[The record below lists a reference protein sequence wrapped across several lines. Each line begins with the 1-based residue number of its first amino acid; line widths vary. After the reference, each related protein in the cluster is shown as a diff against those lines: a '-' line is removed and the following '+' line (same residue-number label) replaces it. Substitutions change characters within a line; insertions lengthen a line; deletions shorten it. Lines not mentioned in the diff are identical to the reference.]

1 MLRARRLVV
10 LLSLVVLGA
19 SPAPVSG
26 AVESA
31 ADAVTHSASSGTTKL
46 SLNSDQGHQIQV
58 GGTNVA
64 VVDSSGMA
72 VTGTFTYSAKPYV
85 VGNQLSADLSLS
97 STAWTDLVWS
107 SNIVSNGAM
116 SWSSNKIFT
125 PTNSGLYRVSASVV
139 ARLESG
145 STAGERSVGLRLT
158 DSSDGKLR
166 VHVLAHRILRLGRR
180 HDDVLH
186 ARTLGGVFNRKHR
199 IQVLRLLGDT
209 GDGLLTS
216 YEASFMVEAF
226 P

>member
-1 MLRARRLVV
+1 M
-10 LLSLVVLGA
+10 LVVLGA

-31 ADAVTHSASSGTTKL
+31 GDAVTHTASSGTTKL

-72 VTGTFTYSAKPYV
+72 VTGTFTYTAKPYV
-85 VGNQLSADLSLS
+85 VGHKLSADLSLS
-97 STAWTDLVWS
+97 NTVWTDLVWS
-107 SNIVSNGAM
+107 SSASDVVANGAM

-125 PTNSGLYRVSASVV
+125 PTNSGLYTVTASVV

-145 STAGERSVGLRLT
+145 STSGERTVALGLRTSSDVHLRST
-158 DSSDGKLR
+158 YSHIGYYDSSEATHTS
-166 VHVLAHRILRLGRR
+166 V
-180 HDDVLH
+180 
-186 ARTLGGVFNRKHR
+186 TLGPLVVYLTGSTGYKFASYSKS
-199 IQVLRLLGDT
+199 T
-209 GDGLLTS
+209 GDGFLTS
-216 YEASFMVEAF
+216 DEASFMVEAF

>member
-125 PTNSGLYRVSASVV
+125 PTNSGLYMVTASVA
-139 ARLESG
+139 ARLEPGSTSGERTVALGLRTSSDVHLRSTYSHIGYYDSSEATHTSVTLGPLVVYLTGSTGYKFAAYSG
-145 STAGERSVGLRLT
+145 S
-158 DSSDGKLR
+158 
-166 VHVLAHRILRLGRR
+166 
-180 HDDVLH
+180 
-186 ARTLGGVFNRKHR
+186 
-199 IQVLRLLGDT
+199 T
-209 GDGLLTS
+209 GDGLLRS
-216 YEASFMVEAF
+216 DEASFMVEAF